1 MGVCGLIR
9 FYCYRNGV
17 TWLEDCKPEE
27 VKSVR
32 RRLWADAVTVTHVEL
47 L

>member
-1 MGVCGLIR
+1 MGMCGLIR

-17 TWLEDCKPEE
+17 TWLEDCKPDE

-32 RRLWADAVTVTHVEL
+32 KRLRANDVTVTHIDL